1 MLRKLFSEE
10 VDTSLEV
17 GDAVLKVRRVRHGYG
32 DEVLQE
38 TSRGGSDMRQV
49 RREMGENTYFVVG
62 PESDTASLHL
72 VDSGTHHLLHDS
84 CIFTARSKEPRAHC
98 IILFQGCY

>member
-1 MLRKLFSEE
+1 MLRKLLSEE

-17 GDAVLKVRRVRHGYG
+17 GDAVLKVRRVRHGCG

-38 TSRGGSDMRQV
+38 VSHGGSDMRQV
-49 RREMGENTYFVVG
+49 KWAIGEKAYFIIE
-62 PESDTASLHL
+62 PESNTAGLNL

-84 CIFTARSKEPRAHC
+84 CIFTARSKEPGAHRM
-98 IILFQGCY
+98 IFFR